1 MGGFD
6 FGVIHASLPFLLEG
20 MGMTLVLTLGGLA
33 GGFVGGVLLAV
44 VRQFNIPVLAQLAW
58 AYVAFFRS
66 MPFILILFWIYFLLP
81 LILGFPVGAFTA
93 AMVSFVVF
101 EIAYF
106 SEIIRAGI
114 GAVPAGQRQ
123 AAEALG
129 LTRLQ
134 AYRYV
139 IVPQAVRRM
148 RPALL
153 TQMVILFQDTSLVY
167 VVGLR
172 DFLVSADIVANRDAR
187 MVEMYTFVALVYFVL
202 CFAGTRAAARLRAA

>member
-1 MGGFD
+1 MEGFD
-6 FGVIHASLPFLLEG
+6 FGVIRASLPFLLEG
-20 MGMTLVLTLGGLA
+20 MGVTLVLTLGGLA
-33 GGFVGGVLLAV
+33 GGFIGGVVLAV
-44 VRQFNIPVLAQLAW
+44 ARQLNVPVLSQAAW

-66 MPFILILFWIYFLLP
+66 MPFVLILFWIYFLLP
-81 LILGFPVGAFTA
+81 LVLGFPVGAFA
-93 AMVSFVVF
+93 AALVSFVVF

-114 GAVPAGQRQ
+114 GSVGVGQRQ
-123 AAEALG
+123 AGEALG

-139 IVPQAVRRM
+139 IVPQATRRM

-153 TQMVILFQDTSLVY
+153 TQVVVLFQDTSLVY

-187 MVEMYTFVALVYFVL
+187 IVEMYTFVALVYFVL
-202 CFAGTRAAARLRAA
+202 CLAGTRAAARFRAT